1 MKETK
6 RPQNS
11 LKLHH
16 PRLAMFYNSSVL
28 NMLMVWLFLSLLIAD
43 WDALWDIYPYSLIV
57 CGLVFAFA
65 VGYALWFWIRKPS
78 SIPVCGWLSDVSGIY
93 TIYFLIV
100 CAVKSDRLWWNLFA
114 LVAAIAASVI
124 YLIKGDDE
132 CCLK

>member
-1 MKETK
+1 
-6 RPQNS
+6 
-11 LKLHH
+11 
-16 PRLAMFYNSSVL
+16 MFYYSSVL
-28 NMLMVWLFLSLLIAD
+28 NMLMIWLFLSLLIAD
-43 WDALWDIYPYSLIV
+43 WDTLWDIYPYSLIV

-78 SIPVCGWLSDVSGIY
+78 SIPVCGWLSDVSVIY
-93 TIYFLIV
+93 AIYFLIV

>member
-65 VGYALWFWIRKPS
+65 VGYALWFWIRKAVLPYRYAD
-78 SIPVCGWLSDVSGIY
+78 GFSDVSGIY

-100 CAVKSDRLWWNLFA
+100 CAAKSPT
-114 LVAAIAASVI
+114 VYGGI
-124 YLIKGDDE
+124 
-132 CCLK
+132 CLRW